1 MMKFSLIS
9 PEDFKVA
16 RVISF
21 MDEFT
26 ECAGTVCYMRPRTI
40 EYNKDTFDD
49 FDRSIIVWLKSLNL
63 KNVDFSHSENIIFD
77 HQRPQLSKIYEG
89 GRPSSKLS
97 FTCHGNY
104 TFEECITMEQ
114 INSILLELNVFWN
127 TMSKKTPSTIG
138 GVMTFDKNKEKY
150 YFDVIKSITCI

>member
-26 ECAGTVCYMRPRTI
+26 ECAGTVCYMRPHTI

-104 TFEECITMEQ
+104 TFEECITMGQ

-127 TMSKKTPSTIG
+127 TMSKKTPPTIG

>member
-21 MDEFT
+21 MDEFI
-26 ECAGTVCYMRPRTI
+26 ECAGTVCYMRPHTT

-77 HQRPQLSKIYEG
+77 HQRPQLSKIY
-89 GRPSSKLS
+89 
-97 FTCHGNY
+97 
-104 TFEECITMEQ
+104 
-114 INSILLELNVFWN
+114 
-127 TMSKKTPSTIG
+127 
-138 GVMTFDKNKEKY
+138 
-150 YFDVIKSITCI
+150 

>member
-1 MMKFSLIS
+1 M
-9 PEDFKVA
+9 
-16 RVISF
+16 
-21 MDEFT
+21 
-26 ECAGTVCYMRPRTI
+26 TI
-40 EYNKDTFDD
+40 

-104 TFEECITMEQ
+104 TFEECITMGQ

-127 TMSKKTPSTIG
+127 TMSKKTPSIIG